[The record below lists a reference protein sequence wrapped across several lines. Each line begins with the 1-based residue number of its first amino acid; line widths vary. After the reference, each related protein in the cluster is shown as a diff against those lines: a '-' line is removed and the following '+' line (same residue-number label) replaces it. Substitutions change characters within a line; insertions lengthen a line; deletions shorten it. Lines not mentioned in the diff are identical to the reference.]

1 MVNARL
7 EAADRVTL
15 LMSFVPYLIEQGAV
29 PVQQLAEHFDITVA
43 QVQELV
49 QLLAMSGVPGDD
61 GYYQHQDLFDIN
73 WDLFEDQQIVELWQ
87 HVAVESTPRFSARE
101 AAALV
106 AGLQYISGIVPE
118 RDRTVVDDLVAKI
131 ASGASAEPE
140 NLLVTPA
147 AVPVD
152 LDVIRSAL
160 STGHSVSFIYQN
172 SMGERSTRSVD
183 PLRLDLVGETWYLR
197 GWSHEREALRTF
209 RLDRISELSVSTET
223 IQTTLSLA
231 DLSDELFDVS
241 DSHIRVVCEIE
252 ESALLL
258 LSAYSPT
265 VLGAVDQNM
274 LSVEVAF
281 SDLTSI
287 PVFVSQIPGAI
298 QVISPPEAV
307 SAVRLWAEQAQ
318 ARYNA

>member
-160 STGHSVSFIYQN
+160 STGHCVSFIYQN
-172 SMGERSTRSVD
+172 STGERSTRSVD

-298 QVISPPEAV
+298 RVISPPEAV
-307 SAVRLWAEQAQ
+307 SAVRLWAEQAL